1 MSPRRPE
8 KRDESRLETSAR
20 TALSSAASCKGEPQ
34 KSTHTPVMR
43 ASSYVRVEQQ
53 RKGDRRERG
62 RSPVLGV
69 YRSGERRNV
78 GGRTQRSAVD
88 DMTMRAPRSRL
99 RSRARSGLLALSLFG
114 LLFLTG
120 CSTELVDQ
128 MKRLGFPENAG
139 GGRSEYILNL
149 WIGTWIAAL
158 AVGVLV
164 WGLILWA
171 ANRYK
176 TKHAKMP
183 RQNRYNLPMEIFYTI
198 APFIIIAVLFYYTV
212 LAQNAVTAKEPNP
225 EVTIDVVGQK
235 WSWTFNYKAADN
247 PAVGSDV
254 WEAGTINK
262 TPDLYLPV
270 GKLVQFN
277 LISPDV
283 IHSFWVPSFY
293 EKLDVIPGRLNS
305 LQITPTTE
313 GVFPGRCAELCGTYH
328 SAMLFNLHV
337 VSESDYNAYLNSL
350 EAKGQIGEAKGP
362 AQANSPAK
370 SGSEE
375 GTR

>member
-1 MSPRRPE
+1 MTV
-8 KRDESRLETSAR
+8 L
-20 TALSSAASCKGEPQ
+20 AA
-34 KSTHTPVMR
+34 
-43 ASSYVRVEQQ
+43 
-53 RKGDRRERG
+53 
-62 RSPVLGV
+62 
-69 YRSGERRNV
+69 
-78 GGRTQRSAVD
+78 
-88 DMTMRAPRSRL
+88 RSRVG
-99 RSRARSGLLALSLFG
+99 RRVRPGLLALSLFG

-128 MKRLGFPENAG
+128 MKRLGFPPPASD
-139 GGRSEYILNL
+139 RSAPILNL
-149 WIGTWIAAL
+149 WIGTWIAAF
-158 AVGVLV
+158 AVGFAM

-212 LAQNAVTAKEPNP
+212 LAQNEVTARAPDP

-270 GKLVQFN
+270 GKLVEFN
-277 LISPDV
+277 LTSPDV
-283 IHSFWVPSFY
+283 IHSFWVISFY
-293 EKLDVIPGRLNS
+293 RKLDVIPGRVNV
-305 LQITPTTE
+305 LQLEPTTE
-313 GVFPGRCAELCGTYH
+313 GVFAGKCAELCGTYH
-328 SAMLFNLHV
+328 SAMLFNVHV
-337 VSESDYNAYLNSL
+337 VSESEYNAYLNSL
-350 EAKGQIGEAKGP
+350 EAKGQTGEAKGP
-362 AQANSPAK
+362 SEANAPAK
-370 SGSEE
+370 SGFEE

>member
-1 MSPRRPE
+1 
-8 KRDESRLETSAR
+8 
-20 TALSSAASCKGEPQ
+20 
-34 KSTHTPVMR
+34 
-43 ASSYVRVEQQ
+43 
-53 RKGDRRERG
+53 
-62 RSPVLGV
+62 
-69 YRSGERRNV
+69 V

-88 DMTMRAPRSRL
+88 EMTVVAARSRL
-99 RSRARSGLLALSLFG
+99 GSRVRPGLLAFSLFL

-128 MKRLGFPENAG
+128 MKRLGFPPPASD
-139 GGRSEYILNL
+139 RSKPILDL
-149 WIGTWIAAL
+149 WIGTWIAAG
-158 AVGVLV
+158 AVGLAM

-212 LAQNAVTAKEPNP
+212 LAQNTVTARSPNP

-270 GKLVQFN
+270 GKLVEFN
-277 LISPDV
+277 LTSPDV
-283 IHSFWVPSFY
+283 IHSFWVISFY
-293 EKLDVIPGRLNS
+293 EKLDVVPGRVNT
-305 LQITPTTE
+305 LQLKPTTE
-313 GVFPGRCAELCGTYH
+313 GVFAGKCAELCGTYH
-328 SAMLFNLHV
+328 SAMLFNVHV
-337 VSESDYNAYLNSL
+337 VSESEYNAYLNSL
-350 EAKGQIGEAKGP
+350 EARGQIGEAKGP
-362 AQANSPAK
+362 SQANVPAK

>member
-1 MSPRRPE
+1 
-8 KRDESRLETSAR
+8 
-20 TALSSAASCKGEPQ
+20 
-34 KSTHTPVMR
+34 
-43 ASSYVRVEQQ
+43 
-53 RKGDRRERG
+53 
-62 RSPVLGV
+62 
-69 YRSGERRNV
+69 V

-88 DMTMRAPRSRL
+88 DVTVLAARSRL
-99 RSRARSGLLALSLFG
+99 GSRVRPGLLALSLFG

-128 MKRLGFPENAG
+128 MKRLGFPAPASD
-139 GGRSEYILNL
+139 RAMPILNL
-149 WIGTWIAAL
+149 WIGTWIAAF
-158 AVGVLV
+158 AVGIAM
-164 WGLILWA
+164 WGVILWA

-212 LAQNAVTAKEPNP
+212 LAQNEVKARAPDP

-262 TPDLYLPV
+262 TPDLYLPA
-270 GKLVQFN
+270 GKLVEFR
-277 LISPDV
+277 LTSPDV
-283 IHSFWVPSFY
+283 IHSFWVISFY
-293 EKLDVIPGRLNS
+293 EKLDVIPGRVNI
-305 LQITPTTE
+305 LQLRPTTE
-313 GVFPGRCAELCGTYH
+313 GVFAGKCAELCGTYH
-328 SAMLFNLHV
+328 SAMLFNVHV
-337 VSESDYNAYLNSL
+337 VSESEYNAYLNSL
-350 EAKGQIGEAKGP
+350 EAKGQTGEAKGP
-362 AQANSPAK
+362 SEANAPAK
-370 SGSEE
+370 SGFEE

>member
-1 MSPRRPE
+1 
-8 KRDESRLETSAR
+8 
-20 TALSSAASCKGEPQ
+20 
-34 KSTHTPVMR
+34 
-43 ASSYVRVEQQ
+43 
-53 RKGDRRERG
+53 
-62 RSPVLGV
+62 
-69 YRSGERRNV
+69 
-78 GGRTQRSAVD
+78 VD
-88 DMTMRAPRSRL
+88 DVTVLAVRSRL
-99 RSRARSGLLALSLFG
+99 GSRVRPGLLALSLFG

-128 MKRLGFPENAG
+128 MKRLGFPAPASD
-139 GGRSEYILNL
+139 RAMPILNL
-149 WIGTWIAAL
+149 WIGTWIAAF
-158 AVGVLV
+158 AVGIAM
-164 WGLILWA
+164 WGVILWA

-212 LAQNAVTAKEPNP
+212 LAQNEVTARAPDP

-270 GKLVQFN
+270 GKLVEFN
-277 LISPDV
+277 LTSPDV
-283 IHSFWVPSFY
+283 IHSFWVISFY
-293 EKLDVIPGRLNS
+293 RKLDVIPGRVNV
-305 LQITPTTE
+305 LQLEPTTE
-313 GVFPGRCAELCGTYH
+313 GVFAGKCAELCGTYH
-328 SAMLFNLHV
+328 SAMLFNVHV
-337 VSESDYNAYLNSL
+337 VSESEYNAYLNSL
-350 EAKGQIGEAKGP
+350 EAKGQTGEAKGP
-362 AQANSPAK
+362 SEANAPAK
-370 SGSEE
+370 SGFEE

>member
-1 MSPRRPE
+1 M
-8 KRDESRLETSAR
+8 
-20 TALSSAASCKGEPQ
+20 
-34 KSTHTPVMR
+34 
-43 ASSYVRVEQQ
+43 
-53 RKGDRRERG
+53 
-62 RSPVLGV
+62 
-69 YRSGERRNV
+69 

-88 DMTMRAPRSRL
+88 DVTVLAARSRL
-99 RSRARSGLLALSLFG
+99 GSRVRPGLLALSLFG

-128 MKRLGFPENAG
+128 MKRLGFPAPASD
-139 GGRSEYILNL
+139 RAMPILNL
-149 WIGTWIAAL
+149 WIGTWIAAF
-158 AVGVLV
+158 AVGIAM
-164 WGLILWA
+164 WGVILWA

-212 LAQNAVTAKEPNP
+212 LAQNEVKARAPDP

-262 TPDLYLPV
+262 TPDLYLPA
-270 GKLVQFN
+270 GKLVEFR
-277 LISPDV
+277 LTSPDV
-283 IHSFWVPSFY
+283 IHSFWVISFY
-293 EKLDVIPGRLNS
+293 EKLDVIPGRVNI
-305 LQITPTTE
+305 LQLRPTTE
-313 GVFPGRCAELCGTYH
+313 GVFAGKCAELCGTYH
-328 SAMLFNLHV
+328 SAMLFNVHV
-337 VSESDYNAYLNSL
+337 VSESEYNAYLNSL
-350 EAKGQIGEAKGP
+350 EAKGQTGEAKGP
-362 AQANSPAK
+362 SEANAPAK
-370 SGSEE
+370 SGFEE

>member
-1 MSPRRPE
+1 
-8 KRDESRLETSAR
+8 
-20 TALSSAASCKGEPQ
+20 
-34 KSTHTPVMR
+34 
-43 ASSYVRVEQQ
+43 
-53 RKGDRRERG
+53 
-62 RSPVLGV
+62 
-69 YRSGERRNV
+69 V

-88 DMTMRAPRSRL
+88 DVTVLAARSRL
-99 RSRARSGLLALSLFG
+99 GSRVRPGLLALSLFG

-128 MKRLGFPENAG
+128 MKRLGFPAPASD
-139 GGRSEYILNL
+139 RAMPILNL
-149 WIGTWIAAL
+149 WIGTWIAAF
-158 AVGVLV
+158 AVGIAM
-164 WGLILWA
+164 WGVILWA

-212 LAQNAVTAKEPNP
+212 LAQNEVKARAPDP

-262 TPDLYLPV
+262 TPDLYLPA
-270 GKLVQFN
+270 GKLVEFR
-277 LISPDV
+277 LTSPDV
-283 IHSFWVPSFY
+283 IHSFWVISFY
-293 EKLDVIPGRLNS
+293 EKLDVIPGRVNI
-305 LQITPTTE
+305 LQLRPTTE
-313 GVFPGRCAELCGTYH
+313 GVLAGKCAELCGTYH
-328 SAMLFNLHV
+328 SAMLFNVHV
-337 VSESDYNAYLNSL
+337 VSESEYNAYLNSL
-350 EAKGQIGEAKGP
+350 EAKGQTGEAKGP
-362 AQANSPAK
+362 SEANAPAK
-370 SGSEE
+370 SGFEE